1 MAKKRQMEVVRDT
14 WKPLLESETLQT
26 HSVAP
31 AGKKSNSHTISYC
44 KLLGGADCNNDFSTE
59 KWIHE
64 NKELLFGSVTYK
76 VKVS

>member
-1 MAKKRQMEVVRDT
+1 MEVVRDT
-14 WKPLLESETLQT
+14 WKPLLESETPPT

-31 AGKKSNSHTISYC
+31 AGKKSNSRTRTQNTISDC
-44 KLLGGADCNNDFSTE
+44 KLLGGAGHNSDFSTE

-76 VKVS
+76 GKVS